1 MKSLICEMCGSN
13 GLIKQ
18 DGMYVCQSCGTKYS
32 VEEAKKM
39 MVEGTVKIDNSEK
52 LQNYYTIARQ
62 ARESND
68 AENAAKY
75 YDLIKQED
83 PNSWEA
89 SFYNVYFRAI
99 QTNSTNVKSAPNS
112 ITNCL
117 ETVFKLI
124 KNGTDSDEEK
134 KKHAQEVGVRVRY
147 ICYMFEQ
154 SAKSTFCDSLNSTYG
169 KYANNREILVTLAV
183 AYGSFVMEVAD
194 AMFKCGDLIERDYSD
209 DNTMIVENACAL
221 WKPAIDIWKEAYCIN
236 DNHAAW
242 YSKMKST
249 YVAKIKKYDRSYS
262 FDAPKYVGFPSPYI
276 NATKPRSD
284 SDFGVSNSSRTNSG
298 YSGGSSSGGSSS
310 GGSYSGGSSS
320 SGGCYV
326 ATAVYGSYDCPQVWT
341 LRRYRDYTLAE
352 TWYGRAF
359 IHTYYAISP
368 TLVKWFGHTEWFKKM
383 WKGKLDRMVEH
394 LHAEGVEDTPYED
407 RNW

>member
-18 DGMYVCQSCGTKYS
+18 DGVYVCQSCGTKYS

-52 LQNYYTIARQ
+52 LQNYYTLARQ
-62 ARESND
+62 AKESND
-68 AENAAKY
+68 AENAVKY

-89 SFYNVYFRAI
+89 CFYNVYFRAM
-99 QTNSTNVKSAPNS
+99 QTKIMNIESAANSVK
-112 ITNCL
+112 NCL
-117 ETVFKLI
+117 KTVFGLI

-134 KKHAQEVGVRVRY
+134 KKHVMEVALRVRF
-147 ICYMFEQ
+147 ICALFER
-154 SAKSTFCDSLNSTYG
+154 SAKSTFFTSYNNSFG
-169 KYANNREILVTLAV
+169 KYTGSGEVCVKYTLEYAGR
-183 AYGSFVMEVAD
+183 ALAIAD
-194 AMFKCGDLIERDYSD
+194 ALFTCGDLMEQEYSD
-209 DNTMIVENACAL
+209 DKSMMVDNVCEL
-221 WKPAIDIWKEAYCIN
+221 WKPGIDLWKDIYAVY
-236 DNHAAW
+236 DDHATR
-242 YSKMKST
+242 YSRMKNT
-249 YVAKIKKYDRSYS
+249 YVAKIQKYKSYS
-262 FDAPKYVGFPSPYI
+262 FVSPTYVGFPSSYI
-276 NATKPRSD
+276 NNVKKHSD
-284 SDFGVSNSSRTNSG
+284 SDFGASYSSTTNSG
-298 YSGGSSSGGSSS
+298 YSGGSSSG
-310 GGSYSGGSSS
+310 
-320 SGGCYV
+320 GGCYV

-341 LRRYRDYTLAE
+341 LRRYRDYTLAG

>member
-1 MKSLICEMCGSN
+1 MKQLTCEMCGSTE
-13 GLIKQ
+13 LLKQ

-39 MVEGTVKIDNSEK
+39 MVEGTVKIDNSDK
-52 LQNYYTIARQ
+52 LKNYYTLARQ

-68 AENAAKY
+68 AENAVKY

-89 SFYNVYFRAI
+89 CFYNVYFRATQTKIMFI
-99 QTNSTNVKSAPNS
+99 QSAANS
-112 ITNCL
+112 INNCL
-117 ETVFKLI
+117 GTVFDLI
-124 KNGTDSDEEK
+124 KNGPDSEEEK
-134 KKHAQEVGVRVRY
+134 KNHALEVALRVTL
-147 ICYMFEQ
+147 ICTLLE
-154 SAKSTFCDSLNSTYG
+154 SSSKSTLNNCWSDTSNSISHALDYS
-169 KYANNREILVTLAV
+169 NRTLA
-183 AYGSFVMEVAD
+183 AAD
-194 AMFKCGDLIERDYSD
+194 ALFKCGDLIERDYNTD
-209 DNTMIVENACAL
+209 DGMMKNACEL
-221 WKPAIDIWKEAYCIN
+221 WKSGVNMWKTAYALF
-236 DNHAAW
+236 DDHANR
-242 YSKMKST
+242 YSIMKNS
-249 YVAKIKKYDRSYS
+249 YVSKIQKYQNGYVFSSPLYS
-262 FDAPKYVGFPSPYI
+262 GFPGQYASVVGK
-276 NATKPRSD
+276 NSN
-284 SDFGVSNSSRTNSG
+284 SDFGVG
-298 YSGGSSSGGSSS
+298 YSSGSSSGG
-310 GGSYSGGSSS
+310 SS

-383 WKGKLDRMVEH
+383 WKGKLDRMVEN
-394 LHAEGVEDTPYED
+394 LRAEGVEDTPYED